1 MQVQR
6 TDIVAALRARGLEDR
21 AVFVERQLSE
31 VVDTERNGAL
41 LRMLGVDPAG
51 LTPVDSTSAP

>member
-1 MQVQR
+1 MQVRR

-31 VVDTERNGAL
+31 VVDTDRNGAL
-41 LRMLGVDPAG
+41 LRMLGVDPAD
-51 LTPVDSTSAP
+51 LTPVAPGA